1 MSRTVTIIDSI
12 SRVDRGAWDSLFTD
26 PLLSHDWLRFIES
39 ARPIRVI
46 PRHLVLYSGGQVVAA
61 LPCYLQHDEMYTT
74 VEDRLFGRF
83 RPWARRLGIR
93 TLPALV
99 ANVPLSYRGGV
110 GIAAGQE
117 GREVVRELLS
127 GMEEAARKE
136 GVNLYGFS
144 YLPSDP
150 GPLEAALLA
159 SGFSTSLVV
168 PTTFLDITW
177 ADFED
182 YVRDLTKRH
191 KKTGAAIRRQINRNR
206 KAGVT
211 IVRVTDFAPL
221 CEDFARLFDQTYRRY
236 TGRAS
241 PLKPDFFRTLSSH
254 CPGRAVAY
262 CGFKEG
268 RLRGYFLVLKG
279 EKIWHGILTGQEYV
293 EEEKDFTF
301 FNVTFYEPLRD
312 AIAEGARRVYFG
324 AASYEAKMRRGC
336 RSEPLF
342 MWLRSPGSGGNRW
355 LRSWLALTELRYRHK
370 HRGLLSLH
378 SPPSAGTGGGRG

>member
-1 MSRTVTIIDSI
+1 
-12 SRVDRGAWDSLFTD
+12 L
-26 PLLSHDWLRFIES
+26 
-39 ARPIRVI
+39 
-46 PRHLVLYSGGQVVAA
+46 
-61 LPCYLQHDEMYTT
+61 
-74 VEDRLFGRF
+74 
-83 RPWARRLGIR
+83 ARRLGIR

-117 GREVVRELLS
+117 GEEVARELLS
-127 GMEEAARKE
+127 GMEETARKE
-136 GVNLYGFS
+136 EVNLYGFS

-150 GPLEAALLA
+150 GPLHAALLA
-159 SGFSTSLVV
+159 GGFSRSLVV
-168 PTTFLDITW
+168 PTTFLDVTW

-191 KKTGAAIRRQINRNR
+191 KKTGAAVRREINRNR

-211 IVRVTDFAPL
+211 IERVTDFGPL
-221 CEDFARLFDQTYRRY
+221 SEDFARLFDQTYRRY
-236 TGRAS
+236 AGKAS
-241 PLKPDFFRTLSSH
+241 PLSPEFFRAISSH
-254 CPGRAVAY
+254 CPGRAMAY

-279 EKIWHGILTGQEYV
+279 EKIWHGIVTGQEYV
-293 EEEKDFTF
+293 EKEKDFTF

-312 AIAEGARRVYFG
+312 AIAEGARRVYLG

-336 RSEPLF
+336 RAEPLF
-342 MWLRSPGSGGNRW
+342 MWLRSPASGGDRW

-378 SPPSAGTGGGRG
+378 PSTSAGTGGVRG